1 VRARDKKQ
9 GKAISRSPTAVW
21 KPPLLVFGGHR
32 PPLQKMKILLIQLKR
47 IGDLILT
54 TPAIVAVREKFPDA
68 QVALVISS
76 EGKALAPA
84 IAGVNKLL
92 VMPRG
97 FAGFGTIASIAGG
110 KFDYCIDFT
119 RNDRSALLV
128 LLSRAKK
135 RIVSFRIKVRSKF
148 RTRFYNEF
156 VEHRMRDMH
165 VIDYHLGLLAPLGIS
180 AASRAVHLE
189 LPKSARETAD
199 DLLET
204 QNIRRPFIIFH
215 PGSARAEKFWNAQ
228 RWAEVIN
235 YAADNH
241 DVDLVLTGATSPL
254 EQTHI
259 GDIKSKVRH
268 RVVDLSGKTDLLTL
282 AALIAKA
289 RLLITV
295 DSAPMHLA
303 AASRTPQ
310 VILFG
315 PTNPFH
321 WRPLESPALILQ
333 GTSTSPF
340 TEFVSKQPR
349 LPMNQISTQAV
360 IDAMET
366 LLSAPATSPSL

>member
-1 VRARDKKQ
+1 
-9 GKAISRSPTAVW
+9 
-21 KPPLLVFGGHR
+21 
-32 PPLQKMKILLIQLKR
+32 MNILLIQLKR

-54 TPAIVAVREKFPDA
+54 TPAIAAVREKFPDA
-68 QVALVISS
+68 GITLVISS

-97 FAGFGTIASIAGG
+97 LNGFGTAVAVARG
-110 KFDYCIDFT
+110 KFDYCVDFT

-128 LLSRAKK
+128 FLSRAKK

-165 VIDYHLGLLAPLGIS
+165 TIDYHLGLLEPLGIS
-180 AASRAVHLE
+180 NVSRAVRLK
-189 LPKSARETAD
+189 LPKSTRETAD
-199 DLLET
+199 ELLSA
-204 QNIRRPFIIFH
+204 NNVRRQFLVFH

-228 RWAEVIN
+228 RWADVIN
-235 YAADNH
+235 HVADHH
-241 DVDLVLTGATSPL
+241 DVDLVLTGGSSPL

-259 GDIKSKVRH
+259 GDIKSKVH
-268 RVVDLSGKTDLLTL
+268 HEIVDFSGKTDLLTL

-303 AASRTPQ
+303 SASRTPQ

-321 WRPLESPALILQ
+321 WRPRESPALILQ

-340 TEFVSKQPR
+340 TEFVPKQLR
-349 LPMNQISTQAV
+349 LPMNQISTQGV

-366 LLSAPATSPSL
+366 LLSAPATSPRL

>member
-1 VRARDKKQ
+1 
-9 GKAISRSPTAVW
+9 
-21 KPPLLVFGGHR
+21 
-32 PPLQKMKILLIQLKR
+32 MKILFIQLKR

-54 TPAIVAVREKFPDA
+54 TPAIAAIREKFPDA
-68 QVALVISS
+68 HLTLVIAS
-76 EGKALAPA
+76 ECKALAPA
-84 IAGVNKLL
+84 IADVNKLL

-97 FAGFGTIASIAGG
+97 FNGFGAIAAIARG
-110 KFDYCIDFT
+110 KFDYCVDFT

-156 VEHRMRDMH
+156 VPHRMRDMH
-165 VIDYHLGLLAPLGIS
+165 TIDYHLALLEPLGIS
-180 AASRAVHLE
+180 NASRAVQLE
-189 LPKSARETAD
+189 LPKSSRETAD
-199 DLLET
+199 ELLNAH
-204 QNIRRPFIIFH
+204 NIRRDFVIFH

-228 RWAEVIN
+228 RWADVIN
-235 YAADNH
+235 HAADNH
-241 DVDLVLTGATSPL
+241 DVGLVLTGGSSPL

-259 GDIKSKVRH
+259 GDIKSKVH
-268 RVVDLSGKTDLLTL
+268 HQVVDLSGKTDLLTL
-282 AALIAKA
+282 AALIARA

-303 AASRTPQ
+303 SASRTSQ

-321 WRPLESPALILQ
+321 WRPRESPSLILQ

-340 TEFVSKQPR
+340 TEFVPKQAR
-349 LPMNQISTQAV
+349 LPMNQISTDAV
-360 IDAMET
+360 IGAMET
-366 LLSAPATSPSL
+366 LLSAPATSPPL

>member
-1 VRARDKKQ
+1 
-9 GKAISRSPTAVW
+9 
-21 KPPLLVFGGHR
+21 LN
-32 PPLQKMKILLIQLKR
+32 ILLIQLKR

-54 TPAIVAVREKFPDA
+54 TPAIAAVREKFPESKLT
-68 QVALVISS
+68 VVISAES
-76 EGKALAPA
+76 KTLAHA
-84 IAGVNKLL
+84 IAGVNRILI
-92 VMPRG
+92 MPRG
-97 FAGFGTIASIAGG
+97 FAGFGTIAAIARG
-110 KFDYCIDFT
+110 KFDYCVDFT
-119 RNDRSALLV
+119 RNDRSAFLV

-165 VIDYHLGLLAPLGIS
+165 VIDYHLALLEPLGIS
-180 AASRAVHLE
+180 NASRAVRLE
-189 LPKSARETAD
+189 LPKSSRATAD
-199 DLLET
+199 ELLSAH
-204 QNIRRPFIIFH
+204 NIRKGFIVFH

-228 RWAEVIN
+228 RWADVIKH
-235 YAADNH
+235 AADDH
-241 DVDLVLTGATSPL
+241 DIDLVLTGGSSPL

-259 GDIKSKVRH
+259 SDIKSKVRH
-268 RVVDLSGKTDLLTL
+268 SVVDLSGKTDLLTL

-303 AASRTPQ
+303 SASRTPQ

-321 WRPLESPALILQ
+321 WRPRESPALILQ
-333 GTSTSPF
+333 GTSISPF
-340 TEFVSKQPR
+340 TEFVPKQPR

-366 LLSAPATSPSL
+366 LLSAPATSPRL

>member
-1 VRARDKKQ
+1 
-9 GKAISRSPTAVW
+9 
-21 KPPLLVFGGHR
+21 L
-32 PPLQKMKILLIQLKR
+32 KILLIQLKR

-54 TPAIVAVREKFPDA
+54 TPAIAAVREKFPDA
-68 QVALVISS
+68 NITLVISS
-76 EGKALAPA
+76 ECKALAPA

-97 FAGFGTIASIAGG
+97 LAGFWAVAAIAGG
-110 KFDYCIDFT
+110 KFDFCVDFS

-128 LLSRAKK
+128 FLSRAKK

-165 VIDYHLGLLAPLGIS
+165 TIDYHLGLLEPLGIS
-180 AASRAVHLE
+180 NASRAVRLDI
-189 LPKSARETAD
+189 PKSTRETAD
-199 DLLET
+199 ELLSAH
-204 QNIRRPFIIFH
+204 NIRKEFVIFH

-228 RWAEVIN
+228 RWADVIN
-235 YAADNH
+235 HAADRR
-241 DVDLVLTGATSPL
+241 DVGVVMTGGSAPL
-254 EQTHI
+254 ERTHI
-259 GDIKSKVRH
+259 DDIKSKVRH
-268 RVVDLSGKTDLLTL
+268 QIVDLSGKTDLLTL

-303 AASRTPQ
+303 SASRTPQ

-321 WRPLESPALILQ
+321 WRPRESPALILQ

-340 TEFVSKQPR
+340 TEFVPKQPR
-349 LPMNQISTQAV
+349 LPMNQISTEAV
-360 IDAMET
+360 IGAMET
-366 LLSAPATSPSL
+366 LLSAPATSPPL

>member
-1 VRARDKKQ
+1 
-9 GKAISRSPTAVW
+9 
-21 KPPLLVFGGHR
+21 
-32 PPLQKMKILLIQLKR
+32 MKILLIQLKR

-54 TPAIVAVREKFPDA
+54 TPAIAALRERFPDA
-68 QVALVISS
+68 KITLVIST
-76 EGKALAPA
+76 ECKALAPA

-92 VMPRG
+92 AMPRG
-97 FAGFGTIASIAGG
+97 FAGFGTVVAISGSR
-110 KFDYCIDFT
+110 FDYCIDFT

-128 LLSRAKK
+128 LLSRARK

-165 VIDYHLGLLAPLGIS
+165 TIDYHLALLEPLGILD
-180 AASRAVHLE
+180 ASRAVRLE
-189 LPKSARETAD
+189 LPTRARETAD
-199 DLLET
+199 ELL
-204 QNIRRPFIIFH
+204 NAHNVRKAFINFH
-215 PGSARAEKFWNAQ
+215 PGSARAEKFWTAP

-235 YAADNH
+235 HAGNKH
-241 DVDLVLTGATSPL
+241 NVDLVLTGGSSRV
-254 EQTHI
+254 EQMHI
-259 GDIKSKVRH
+259 SEIKSKVRH
-268 RVVDLSGKTDLLTL
+268 RVVDLSGRTDLLTL
-282 AALIAKA
+282 AALISRA
-289 RLLITV
+289 RLLVTV

-303 AASRTPQ
+303 SASRTPQ

-333 GTSTSPF
+333 GTSVAPF

-366 LLSAPATSPSL
+366 LLSVPATSPSL

>member
-1 VRARDKKQ
+1 
-9 GKAISRSPTAVW
+9 
-21 KPPLLVFGGHR
+21 LN
-32 PPLQKMKILLIQLKR
+32 ILLIQLKR

-54 TPAIVAVREKFPDA
+54 TPAIAAVRKKFPDA
-68 QVALVISS
+68 HLTLVISS

-97 FAGFGTIASIAGG
+97 FSGFGTVAAIARG
-110 KFDYCIDFT
+110 KFDYCVDFT

-128 LLSRAKK
+128 LLSGARK

-156 VEHRMRDMH
+156 VQHRMRDTHM
-165 VIDYHLGLLAPLGIS
+165 IDYHLGLVEPLGIS
-180 AASRAVHLE
+180 NVSRAVRLE
-189 LPKSARETAD
+189 LPKSTRETAD
-199 DLLET
+199 ELLSAH
-204 QNIRRPFIIFH
+204 NIRRRFIVFH

-228 RWAEVIN
+228 RWADVIN
-235 YAADNH
+235 HASDNH
-241 DVDLVLTGATSPL
+241 DVDLVLTGGSSSL

-259 GDIKSKVRH
+259 GDIKLKVRH

-282 AALIAKA
+282 AALIGKA

-303 AASRTPQ
+303 SAWRTPQ

-321 WRPLESPALILQ
+321 WRPRESPALILQ

-340 TEFVSKQPR
+340 TEFVCKQPR

>member
-1 VRARDKKQ
+1 
-9 GKAISRSPTAVW
+9 
-21 KPPLLVFGGHR
+21 
-32 PPLQKMKILLIQLKR
+32 MNILFIQLKR

-54 TPAIVAVREKFPDA
+54 TPAIAAARARFPDA
-68 QVALVISS
+68 KITLVISA

-84 IAGVNKLL
+84 LAGINKLL

-97 FAGFGTIASIAGG
+97 IAGLGTAAAIAAG
-110 KFDYCIDFT
+110 KFDYCVDFT

-135 RIVSFRIKVRSKF
+135 RIVSFRIKVRGKF

-156 VEHRMRDMH
+156 VPHRMRDSH
-165 VIDYHLGLLAPLGIS
+165 TIDYHLGLLEPLGIS
-180 AASRAVHLE
+180 NASRAVQLL
-189 LPKSARETAD
+189 LPKTARETAAE
-199 DLLET
+199 LLET
-204 QNIRRPFIIFH
+204 QNLGRDFIVFH

-228 RWAEVIN
+228 RWADVIN
-235 YAADNH
+235 HAADQH
-241 DVDLVLTGATSPL
+241 DVDLVVTGGPSRF

-282 AALIAKA
+282 AALIREA

-303 AASRTPQ
+303 SASRTPQ

-321 WRPLESPALILQ
+321 WRPRESPAIILQ
-333 GTSTSPF
+333 GESGSPF
-340 TEFVSKQPR
+340 TEFVPKQPR
-349 LPMNQISTQAV
+349 VPMNQISTQAV

-366 LLSAPATSPSL
+366 LLSAPATSPRQ

>member
-1 VRARDKKQ
+1 
-9 GKAISRSPTAVW
+9 
-21 KPPLLVFGGHR
+21 L
-32 PPLQKMKILLIQLKR
+32 KILLIQLKR

-54 TPAIVAVREKFPDA
+54 TPAIAAVREKFPA
-68 QVALVISS
+68 ANITLVISS

-97 FAGFGTIASIAGG
+97 FAGFGTIGAIARG
-110 KFDYCIDFT
+110 KFDYCVDFT

-128 LLSRAKK
+128 FLSRAKK
-135 RIVSFRIKVRSKF
+135 RIVSFRIKMRSKF

-156 VEHRMRDMH
+156 VPHRMRDMQT
-165 VIDYHLGLLAPLGIS
+165 IDYHLGLLEPLGIS
-180 AASRAVHLE
+180 NASRAVRLA
-189 LPKSARETAD
+189 LPKSAREMAD
-199 DLLET
+199 ELMSAH
-204 QNIRRPFIIFH
+204 NIRRNFIVFH

-228 RWAEVIN
+228 RWADVIN
-235 YAADNH
+235 HAAGHH
-241 DVDLVLTGATSPL
+241 DAALVLTGGTSPL

-259 GDIKSKVRH
+259 GDIKSKVH
-268 RVVDLSGKTDLLTL
+268 HEIVDLSGKTDLLTL

-303 AASRTPQ
+303 SASRTPQ

-321 WRPLESPALILQ
+321 WRPRESPALILQ
-333 GTSTSPF
+333 GTSTSPV
-340 TEFVSKQPR
+340 TEFVPKQPR
-349 LPMNQISTQAV
+349 LPMNQISTEAV
-360 IDAMET
+360 IGAMET
-366 LLSAPATSPSL
+366 LLSAPATSPPL